1 MTQSDN
7 EIRAQRCDDAL
18 TRYGKGSLSE
28 NLTDFLTD
36 AMHWCDTSLLDF
48 HASFAQACRHYVHEL
63 NGEQRDERRMSPSST
78 VEPPEIDVHALLAER
93 RQVAVVWSIEDVLGI
108 RPDLKPEQA
117 WDVLTAC
124 RDQHDCEWG
133 FTWTFLKD
141 IADDLF
147 PPSAEPTAS
156 KKEARHE

>member
-1 MTQSDN
+1 MTKSRKTDYSK
-7 EIRAQRCDDAL
+7 IDIDA
-18 TRYGKGSLSE
+18 
-28 NLTDFLTD
+28 
-36 AMHWCDTSLLDF
+36 
-48 HASFAQACRHYVHEL
+48 V
-63 NGEQRDERRMSPSST
+63 
-78 VEPPEIDVHALLAER
+78 LAER
-93 RQVAVVWSIEDVLGI
+93 GQVAVVWSIEDVLGI
-108 RPDLKPEQA
+108 RPDLNPEQA

>member
-7 EIRAQRCDDAL
+7 EVRAQRCDDAL
-18 TRYGKGSLSE
+18 ARYGKGSLGE

-36 AMHWCDTSLLDF
+36 AMHWCDTTLLDF
-48 HASFAQACRHYVHEL
+48 HVLFAQACRHYLHEL
-63 NGEQRDERRMSPSST
+63 NGEHRDRRRMSPSST

-108 RPDLKPEQA
+108 RPDLNPEQA

-133 FTWTFLKD
+133 FTRTFLKD
-141 IADDLF
+141 IADELF
-147 PPSAEPTAS
+147 PKSAISGRNNP
-156 KKEARHE
+156 